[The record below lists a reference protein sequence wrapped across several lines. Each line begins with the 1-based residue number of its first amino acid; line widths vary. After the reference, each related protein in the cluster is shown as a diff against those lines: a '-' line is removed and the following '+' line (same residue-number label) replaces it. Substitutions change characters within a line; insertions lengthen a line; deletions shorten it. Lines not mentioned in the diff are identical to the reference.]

1 MTSKDAIEK
10 FLDLGGRAV
19 LARQFDE
26 ALAQY
31 QRALKRSAEI
41 GDPGGEAWALCGLA
55 HVARGQDRSDEA
67 QRRFDEA
74 RAKFEQARALSRQE
88 GDRTAEAWALY
99 GLAQVARG
107 QNRFGEAQGRFEEAQ
122 AQFKRAG
129 ELFRVEGDRDG
140 EAWTLYAL
148 GMIAWDQGRFDNARV
163 RCERGLGL
171 FRAVGDTSGEARILE
186 GLEIVDASTRMS
198 SWPSFNYSEVFPGWF
213 SGAECERVIAL
224 HQDTGALRSTFPGVR
239 DSDLFWVPRIT
250 ETEWIFQRVWDIAT
264 LCNSKYGFALSGEMG
279 RLQLTRYTPG
289 QRYDWHMDLGE
300 GPMSLRKISVVVEL
314 AAGGYHGGG
323 TEVFYG
329 EARDNRIALGTGD
342 ALVFPSFI
350 MHRAL
355 PVHNG
360 TRWTLVSWL
369 AGPEPLR

>member
-10 FLDLGGRAV
+10 FLDLGGRAA

-31 QRALKRSAEI
+31 QRALECSAEI
-41 GDPGGEAWALCGLA
+41 GNPSGEAWALCGLA
-55 HVARGQDRSDEA
+55 QVARGQDRFEEA

-74 RAKFEQARALSRQE
+74 RAKFEQAREVFRKQ

-99 GLAQVARG
+99 GLAQIARG
-107 QNRFGEAQGRFEEAQ
+107 QNRFGEAQKEFEEAQ
-122 AQFKRAG
+122 AQFEHAG
-129 ELFRVEGDRDG
+129 ELFREKGDQDG
-140 EAWTLYAL
+140 EAWTLYGL

-163 RCERGLGL
+163 RFERGLGL
-171 FRAVGDTSGEARILE
+171 FRAVGDAGGEARILE
-186 GLEIVDASTRMS
+186 ALEIVDASTRMR
-198 SWPSFNYSEVFPGWF
+198 SWPSFNYSEVFGGWF
-213 SGAECERVIAL
+213 SGAECERVIEL
-224 HQDTGALRSTFPGVR
+224 HQGTGALRSTFPGVR
-239 DSDLFWVPRIT
+239 DSDLFWVPRIA

-264 LCNSKYGFALSGEMG
+264 LYNSKYGFALSQDMG
-279 RLQLTRYTPG
+279 RLQLTRYTAA
-289 QRYDWHMDLGE
+289 QRYDWHMDLGH
-300 GPMSLRKISVVVEL
+300 GPMSLRKISVVIEL
-314 AAGGYHGGG
+314 AAGGYEGGG

-329 EARDNRIALGTGD
+329 EGRDNRIALGTGD

-355 PVHNG
+355 PVNSG

-369 AGPEPLR
+369 TGPEPLR